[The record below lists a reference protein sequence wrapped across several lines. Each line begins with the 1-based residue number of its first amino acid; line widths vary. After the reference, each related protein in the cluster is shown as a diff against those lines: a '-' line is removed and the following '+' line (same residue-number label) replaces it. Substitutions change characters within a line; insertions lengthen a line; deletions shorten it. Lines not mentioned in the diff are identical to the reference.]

1 MRWRALLVLGLGLLP
16 IPSVAQEINPC
27 DGRASATNLV
37 EPWQQ
42 NARVFADGTVRVA
55 LIDTVEPAAAAFYV
69 MVISAPLD
77 VLDIPQCRLL
87 GATDGLGFAALDFAA
102 MKLSEDPAGG
112 LSFEIPAEV
121 IRDTI
126 FVPVVMR
133 FTLDQ
138 VSGDIDYTLGLDRK

>member
-1 MRWRALLVLGLGLLP
+1 
-16 IPSVAQEINPC
+16 
-27 DGRASATNLV
+27 
-37 EPWQQ
+37 
-42 NARVFADGTVRVA
+42 
-55 LIDTVEPAAAAFYV
+55 
-69 MVISAPLD
+69 
-77 VLDIPQCRLL
+77 LL
-87 GATDGLGFAALDFAA
+87 GATGGLGFAALDFAA
-102 MKLSEDPAGG
+102 MKLSAGPARR